1 MMGIKN
7 KIIIFLLVLL
17 NSCGFSSIYNNV
29 ENDNLKLNI
38 ISAVGDKDL
47 NNQISNY
54 AKLYSNLN
62 SENEYQ
68 VTINSYYDKE
78 VIAKNAS
85 GVATDYR
92 VIANVNFI
100 VKFNGK
106 DENINFQESI
116 KMVNNTD
123 IFEQNNYEKNLKKN
137 FASSIVKKL
146 IIKILR
152 TNDN

>member
-1 MMGIKN
+1 MMGIKK

-62 SENEYQ
+62 SENEY
-68 VTINSYYDKE
+68 E
-78 VIAKNAS
+78 VIVNSNYEKIIIAKDSS
-85 GVATDYR
+85 GIATDYKI
-92 VIANVNFI
+92 IATANFT
-100 VKFNGK
+100 VELNGK
-106 DENINFQESI
+106 DENINFQETI
-116 KMVNNTD
+116 KIVNNSD
-123 IFEQNNYEKNLKKN
+123 IFEQNTYEKNLKRN
-137 FASSIVKKL
+137 FASSVIKKL
-146 IIKILR
+146 IIKIL
-152 TNDN
+152 TSSDN